1 MTSVVEICNM
11 ALAHC
16 RAGSINN
23 INEFSLQ
30 AQQCRLWFDITRDKA
45 LTETNWKFARTIQPL
60 ALTTE
65 KLFNYAFAYRYPA
78 DCLKMERLVNS
89 FEEITSEISG
99 ASRYRDG
106 LFNELKSK
114 QIPHEMFNVNNV
126 TLIGANLPDLRIDY
140 TKRVTDPNLFSIDFI
155 HALSHLLAS
164 NIAIPITGVDVG
176 RRIRSDSLTLYQQ
189 YLSSAVAGDSNEKYY
204 TQPESEFVTARD

>member
-23 INEFSLQ
+23 INEPSLQ
-30 AQQCRLWFDITRDKA
+30 AQQCKLWFDISLNKV

-65 KLFNYAFAYRYPA
+65 KIFNYAFAYRYPS

-89 FEEITSEISG
+89 YEEITSETAG
-99 ASRYRDG
+99 ASRYRD
-106 LFNELKSK
+106 EWCSQPKRIE
-114 QIPHEMFNVNNV
+114 IPHDIFNVDGV
-126 TLIGANLPDLRIDY
+126 TLIGANFPDLWIDY

-155 HALSHLLAS
+155 HALAHLLAS
-164 NIAIPITGVDVG
+164 NIAVGITGVDAG
-176 RRIRSDSLTLYQQ
+176 QRISTRSLNLYAG
-189 YLSSAVAGDSNEKYY
+189 YLRAAVANDSNEKYY
-204 TQPESEFVTARD
+204 TQAESDFVTVRN